1 MKLFGRI
8 VLAASAFLSVFQGY
22 AEEGMWLPNL
32 IGETRLQDMRK
43 KGMKLKAEDLYST
56 EKASLKDVIVH
67 LGGCTGEMISDK
79 GLFLTNHHCGYGQI
93 QAHSSVENDYL
104 THGFWAMNP
113 KEELPC
119 PGYKASF
126 LVRMEEITDRIAP
139 ESLVGKPQKERDS
152 VIAARKREII
162 REAVENQPKGYRA
175 SVEALYYGNQ
185 YFLFVYQTYT
195 DVRLVAAPPSAIG
208 KFGGDTDNWMWP
220 RHTGDFCIFRIYAD
234 KDNNPADYSPDNVP
248 YVPKRS
254 LVISTRGIGPDD
266 FAFIYGYPG
275 RTNEYLVSDAVR
287 YIAEKGNPHKIAL
300 RTQRLEVM
308 NGYQE
313 KDPAVRIQYAAKH
326 ASVAN
331 AWKKWQG
338 ESKGIVR
345 MKVIDRKRT
354 LEAQFARWAADKP
367 QYERLLPRFRDL
379 YARLEPYAFA
389 ADYYNEAFRA
399 VELFQ
404 YAGRYVG
411 ISPDSLQKLA
421 NGTEARFKNYYMP
434 IDREI
439 TKRMLTAY
447 AEQVPE
453 DFQPDI
459 LRQNTGRIEKWV
471 DEIFTTSVF
480 TAPERL
486 HALFSKD
493 TESVSA
499 QLQKDPA
506 VRTFIAFNEVY
517 RRKIADS
524 LKSINAEITRL
535 YTDYMRGLMEMQ
547 PDKIFYPDA
556 NSTLRIAYGK
566 IEGFEPADG
575 VVYRFQST
583 LDGVMEKDDPE
594 IYDYDVPEKLRELYD
609 RKDFGRWET
618 DGTVPVAFLASIHT
632 TGGNSGSPVLNARGE
647 LLGINFDRCW
657 ESTMSDIVYDRNM
670 CRNIA
675 VDIRYVLFVLEKY
688 AGAGYLLDEMKLN

>member
-1 MKLFGRI
+1 MSLFGRI
-8 VLAASAFLSVFQGY
+8 VWVALALLSVSQSY

-56 EKASLKDVIVH
+56 EKASLKDAIVH

-93 QAHSSVENDYL
+93 QSHSSVENDYL

-126 LVRMEEITDRIAP
+126 LIRIEEVTDRIAP
-139 ESLVGKPQKERDS
+139 ESLAGKPQKERDS
-152 VIAARKREII
+152 VITARKREII
-162 REAVENQPKGYRA
+162 REAVEDQPKGYRA
-175 SVEALYYGNQ
+175 SVEGLYYGNQ

-248 YVPKRS
+248 YIPKRS
-254 LVISTRGIGPDD
+254 LVISTRGVRADD

-275 RTNEYLVSDAVR
+275 RTNEYLVSDAIR
-287 YIAEKGNPHKIAL
+287 YIVEKSNPHKIAL

-308 NGYQE
+308 NGYQG
-313 KDPAVRIQYAAKH
+313 KDPAVRIQYAAKN

-345 MKVIDRKRT
+345 MKAIDRKQS
-354 LEAQFARWAADKP
+354 LEAQFVRWAADKP
-367 QYERLLPRFRDL
+367 QYERLLPRFRDS

-404 YAGRYVG
+404 YAGRFARL
-411 ISPDSLQKLA
+411 SQDSVQNLA
-421 NGTEARFKNYYMP
+421 KKTEVHFKNYYMP
-434 IDREI
+434 IDRDIAE
-439 TKRMLTAY
+439 RMLTAY

-453 DFQPDI
+453 TFQPDI
-459 LRQNTGRIEKWV
+459 LRRNADRIGEWLKEV
-471 DEIFTTSVF
+471 FATSVF
-480 TAPERL
+480 AAPERL
-486 HALFSKD
+486 NTLFS
-493 TESVSA
+493 EEPENASIR
-499 QLQKDPA
+499 LQKDPA
-506 VRTFIAFNEVY
+506 VQIFTAFNDIY
-517 RRKIADS
+517 RERIADS
-524 LKSINAEITRL
+524 LKSINVEIARL
-535 YTDYMRGLMEMQ
+535 YTDYMKGLMEMQ
-547 PDKIFYPDA
+547 TDKIFYPDA
-556 NSTLRIAYGK
+556 NSTLRVAYGR

-575 VVYRFQST
+575 IVYRFQST
-583 LDGVMEKDDPE
+583 LNGVMEKDDPE

-609 RKDFGRWET
+609 RKDFGRWEIN
-618 DGTVPVAFLASIHT
+618 GTVPVAFLASIHT

-647 LLGINFDRCW
+647 LVGINFDRCW
-657 ESTMSDIVYDRNM
+657 ESTMSDIVYDRDM

-675 VDIRYVLFVLEKY
+675 VDIRYVLFILDKY